1 MHVNYKTTILS
12 VILLFIF
19 LKQPGF
25 SQAVHFNYDYDSLA
39 KQLPLQKAD
48 AEKIKVL
55 ALLVDGSPEISR
67 KPSDLML
74 AHLEQLIKLDKKS
87 PIINIEPYAK
97 MNESF
102 IQWQN
107 GDFENALVNLKKA
120 IDLFDQQKKVI
131 APLLTK
137 IRTLYNILNKQ
148 EERFEFYKEKLDYY
162 LLNGPVEN
170 TAACYHGIAGYYNYK
185 ADYNLAISN
194 YLRAGV
200 IFKTFWQYYYRN
212 ELAVSGVTY
221 KRWGNDEKAG
231 YYLNL
236 VLPMLK
242 AHSDSGNIA
251 FCLGGLIDI
260 SAKQK
265 KYDQALKYADEC
277 MNYGNK
283 NSNDPVYAI
292 ALMQKV
298 FILLLMEK
306 PAQAYL
312 YLLEVQALIDR
323 FHFQLSGNDGD
334 LEFDFGFYR
343 YYRLINDD
351 KTAATYLQAAYA
363 KAVTENAND
372 FQIKYLKELASF
384 YEKSQPALSMKY
396 INRYFQLLD
405 TLEISNQKFKVAQF
419 EIEQKELEQNQKINS
434 LKQERAIQEAT
445 LSQRNTILWI
455 SLIALFLIVA
465 SLIFLYLQFRN
476 NRKTLH
482 SLRKTQRQLILVEKM
497 ASLGELTAG
506 IAHEIQNPLNF
517 VNNFSEVS
525 NELIVEMNEE
535 LDKGEIEEAKAIASD
550 IKQNLEKIN
559 HHGKRAGDI
568 VKGMLQHSRT
578 SSGKKEPTDINA
590 LADEYL
596 RLAYHGLRAKD
607 KSFNAD
613 FQTDFDPT
621 LPKIN
626 VIPQDIGRVL
636 LNLINNAFYAV
647 NERSKKGEPGYVPSV
662 SITTQ
667 LTANSRLLIAVKDNG
682 NGIPEHIKDKI
693 FQPFFTT
700 KPTGQGTGLGLSL
713 SYDIIRTHNGEIKVE
728 TKEGEGTEFIILL
741 TILAI

>member
-19 LKQPGF
+19 FKQPGF

-39 KQLPLQKAD
+39 KQLPLQKTD
-48 AEKIKVL
+48 AEKLKVL

-74 AHLEQLIKLDKKS
+74 AHLEQLIELDKKS
-87 PIINIEPYAK
+87 PTINIEPYAK

-200 IFKTFWQYYYRN
+200 IFKPFWQYFYRN
-212 ELAVSGVTY
+212 ELAVVGVTY

-236 VLPMLK
+236 ALPLLK

-265 KYDQALKYADEC
+265 KYDQAMEYADEC

-283 NSNDPVYAI
+283 NENNPIYAMCADAEI
-292 ALMQKV
+292 FYSTVAWKN
-298 FILLLMEK
+298 LLM
-306 PAQAYL
+306 AYP

-334 LEFDFGFYR
+334 LESDFGFFR
-343 YYRLINDD
+343 YYMLMNDR
-351 KTAATYLQAAYA
+351 KTAGTYLLAAYA
-363 KAVTENAND
+363 KAVTENVSD
-372 FQIKYLKELASF
+372 FQLKYLKELASF

-396 INRYFQLLD
+396 INRYFELQD
-405 TLEISNQKFKVAQF
+405 TLEISNQKFKVAQ
-419 EIEQKELEQNQKINS
+419 L
-434 LKQERAIQEAT
+434 
-445 LSQRNTILWI
+445 
-455 SLIALFLIVA
+455 
-465 SLIFLYLQFRN
+465 
-476 NRKTLH
+476 
-482 SLRKTQRQLILVEKM
+482 
-497 ASLGELTAG
+497 
-506 IAHEIQNPLNF
+506 
-517 VNNFSEVS
+517 
-525 NELIVEMNEE
+525 
-535 LDKGEIEEAKAIASD
+535 
-550 IKQNLEKIN
+550 
-559 HHGKRAGDI
+559 
-568 VKGMLQHSRT
+568 
-578 SSGKKEPTDINA
+578 
-590 LADEYL
+590 
-596 RLAYHGLRAKD
+596 
-607 KSFNAD
+607 
-613 FQTDFDPT
+613 
-621 LPKIN
+621 
-626 VIPQDIGRVL
+626 
-636 LNLINNAFYAV
+636 
-647 NERSKKGEPGYVPSV
+647 
-662 SITTQ
+662 
-667 LTANSRLLIAVKDNG
+667 
-682 NGIPEHIKDKI
+682 
-693 FQPFFTT
+693 
-700 KPTGQGTGLGLSL
+700 
-713 SYDIIRTHNGEIKVE
+713 
-728 TKEGEGTEFIILL
+728 
-741 TILAI
+741 